1 MAFHQL
7 TSKNFR
13 VSGVQKKTLDIDIG
27 GKIFLFIKA
36 EGCPGCASFFP
47 IFQELARTD
56 RRVGYAIVDIS
67 TPIEKAIVRMSRDT
81 TTPIEAVP
89 LILMYN
95 NGSPIAKYKG
105 RKNIPDIQNFITTIL
120 RVIEESHPPPT
131 RSFVHDTPK
140 GPYPPPQ
147 QYGGS
152 YGAGGYRNDSGTF
165 YPETSAGKQPS
176 NSFLNEVEDDDDT
189 LLSPTEVT
197 PYNTPWKSDLKIATL
212 D

>member
-13 VSGVQKKTLDIDIG
+13 VNGSQKKTLDIDIG
-27 GKIFLFIKA
+27 GKIFLFVKA

-47 IFQELARTD
+47 IFQELSRSD

-67 TPIEKAIVRMSRDT
+67 SPVEKMIVRMSRDT

-120 RVIEESHPPPT
+120 RVIEESQPQT

-140 GPYPPPQ
+140 GPYPPQ
-147 QYGGS
+147 NYGYGG
-152 YGAGGYRNDSGTF
+152 AYRGDEPKVF
-165 YPETSAGKQPS
+165 MPETAGKPPLKG
-176 NSFLNEVEDDDDT
+176 NSFLQEIEDEDDV
-189 LLSPTEVT
+189 LLTPSDVT
-197 PYNTPWKSDLKIATL
+197 PYNTPWKSDIKMATM